1 MVARLHSRHVVNA
14 SEAILRTRHPS
25 IFIFGG
31 GRGVSAGC
39 NRFVGCARR
48 KSWVF
53 PTFTHPCT
61 FAHPPYVPATTSGTR
76 RRSCPW
82 LHLVSRLSR
91 FRSGNQEKNP
101 PFVLGRRIRNENTNA
116 PPLIKRNEMERGDIN
131 RESRISYS
139 VFERREGR

>member
-1 MVARLHSRHVVNA
+1 MPPRVILWNGGVSEYLSPGGKKVVARLHSRHVVNA

-53 PTFTHPCT
+53 LTFTHPCT
-61 FAHPPYVPATTSGTR
+61 FAHPPCVPATTSGTR

-91 FRSGNQEKNP
+91 FRGGNQKKNP
-101 PFVLGRRIRNENTNA
+101 PFVPGR
-116 PPLIKRNEMERGDIN
+116 KREYECSSFN
-131 RESRISYS
+131 
-139 VFERREGR
+139 

>member
-61 FAHPPYVPATTSGTR
+61 FAHPPCVPATTSGTR

-82 LHLVSRLSR
+82 FRGYPGFVAETRRKIHLS
-91 FRSGNQEKNP
+91 FPDG
-101 PFVLGRRIRNENTNA
+101 NENTNV
-116 PPLIKRNEMERGDIN
+116 PPLIKRNETERDIN
-131 RESRISYS
+131 RENPD
-139 VFERREGR
+139 